1 MKVHEWTCTL
11 CQASPYFFQTDSL
24 GHRGT
29 LLQVLFR
36 DTVVNTFEEKFIK
49 SGQSWTLLKKITGW
63 DSKLYVNQML
73 PIHRNFPQG
82 SMYNY
87 TIEKK
92 EQMFTPKVLCTRKNA
107 WTLCLRLRLFLTVV
121 FISLFPIICT
131 ISALPLYLSVL
142 YIFRNRVHVLST
154 HFWMLIETVTWF
166 KCLNGK

>member
-29 LLQVLFR
+29 HLLFR

-87 TIEKK
+87 TIEYTIEKK
-92 EQMFTPKVLCTRKNA
+92 EPMFTKVLCTRKNA
-107 WTLCLRLRLFLTVV
+107 WTLCLHVRLRLFLTVV
-121 FISLFPIICT
+121 FLFPIICT
-131 ISALPLYLSVL
+131 KSQLYL
-142 YIFRNRVHVLST
+142 YISLFST
-154 HFWMLIETVTWF
+154 SSETEYMY
-166 KCLNGK
+166 